1 MRAGGDEAIAN
12 TVHMRG
18 LVMASSDND
27 ENRKP
32 AQERREANL
41 VSDVGRGRQH
51 CCIPGGG
58 RRRDQNRPGREDG
71 GRHEGVR
78 EMREPTTTNG
88 TGQSSRTTLYQSR
101 INWDHD
107 RLLSTVEVPVYLRGR
122 GENEGDCHDP
132 NCALLSRRTVCP
144 ASLRGISQGGIPPL
158 RSPRDT
164 DVPPAAV
171 ELRGVHYIIGDAR
184 ARTLLGR

>member
-41 VSDVGRGRQH
+41 VSDVGRGGQH

-78 EMREPTTTNG
+78 EMREPT
-88 TGQSSRTTLYQSR
+88 LHQSR

-107 RLLSTVEVPVYLRGR
+107 RLLSTVEVPVY
-122 GENEGDCHDP
+122 
-132 NCALLSRRTVCP
+132 
-144 ASLRGISQGGIPPL
+144 
-158 RSPRDT
+158 
-164 DVPPAAV
+164 AV
-171 ELRGVHYIIGDAR
+171 
-184 ARTLLGR
+184 

>member
-41 VSDVGRGRQH
+41 VSDVGRGGQH

-78 EMREPTTTNG
+78 EMREPT
-88 TGQSSRTTLYQSR
+88 LHQSR

-122 GENEGDCHDP
+122 GENEGE
-132 NCALLSRRTVCP
+132 LSRP
-144 ASLRGISQGGIPPL
+144 
-158 RSPRDT
+158 
-164 DVPPAAV
+164 
-171 ELRGVHYIIGDAR
+171 
-184 ARTLLGR
+184 